1 MVEGDMGW
9 FSSKIMQLCG
19 PMLQDSKIGSSV
31 ATKKDKREQAIRTLQ
46 MAANDKWYT
55 HEGEDGTTWYVK
67 DGCDNDGT
75 DEFTRD
81 QPSNWI
87 EV

>member
-1 MVEGDMGW
+1 MSDFDIANVKAMCKRFEKNKASQKRTEDAEA
-9 FSSKIMQLCG
+9 L
-19 PMLQDSKIGSSV
+19 
-31 ATKKDKREQAIRTLQ
+31 KKDKREQAIRTLQ